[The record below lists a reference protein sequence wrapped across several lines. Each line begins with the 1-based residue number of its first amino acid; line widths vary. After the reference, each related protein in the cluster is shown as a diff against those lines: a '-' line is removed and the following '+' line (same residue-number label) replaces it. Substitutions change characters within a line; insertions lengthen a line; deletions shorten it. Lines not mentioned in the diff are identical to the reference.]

1 MKNKSTDAPVR
12 RPRITRSLIWT
23 MLKCVRKES
32 ARVAEQEIDEGIEAD
47 WMGMSIEKA
56 SALLDNA
63 DRYLRQLDL
72 WLLRREYLRSTLT
85 DSRKRKASK

>member
-32 ARVAEQEIDEGIEAD
+32 VRVAEQEIDEDIEAE